1 MKHSPV
7 PAVLG
12 NNIPRVT
19 KITFGVFK
27 FLFGVIVNTFGETIS
42 IYNIGCQSPVPV
54 ASVNANRLVIAE
66 SSFGSLTRQESQDFC
81 LFLLPFRK

>member
-1 MKHSPV
+1 MSNTP
-7 PAVLG
+7 
-12 NNIPRVT
+12 IVT

-54 ASVNANRLVIAE
+54 ASIFTTFAQ
-66 SSFGSLTRQESQDFC
+66 T
-81 LFLLPFRK
+81 LLITHAYDARRT

>member
-1 MKHSPV
+1 MLYNPNFNCTEFNTIRNAAGRNKKPGLSE
-7 PAVLG
+7 LSFR

-19 KITFGVFK
+19 KITLGVFK

-54 ASVNANRLVIAE
+54 AS
-66 SSFGSLTRQESQDFC
+66 
-81 LFLLPFRK
+81 